1 MLICFRA
8 DKYKLGD
15 GMRSPGLHA
24 LLEFLRQHE
33 SDQSTSPKISPV
45 SSTQQGAGTS
55 SLERGWAGGVRRF
68 GQACSMEW

>member
-33 SDQSTSPKISPV
+33 FDQSTSPKISPV
-45 SSTQQGAGTS
+45 SSTQQGAVPPHWR
-55 SLERGWAGGVRRF
+55 EAGQV
-68 GQACSMEW
+68 E